1 MGNSLSD
8 ALRQSGV
15 LANFKPVPDD
25 SRGSKD
31 AGKGGGPGRRR
42 EGARPDKDGRRHQA
56 AGKGAAAKR
65 EAGRNAGGDGGKART
80 PGKHQRPSQPRPARD
95 GGEIDLAKAYALRS
109 RSEQREREEKLRAER
124 EVAEQRRRLREQV
137 LAVLD
142 GKTLNLA
149 DAEQVRNFEYG
160 GKIRRVY
167 VSDEQ
172 LEQLNRG
179 DLGVVQVR
187 GRYLLVTRAL
197 AEQVAGID
205 ANALALLPE
214 PGSVGPE
221 AGSAAAGDD
230 EVPAAG

>member
-1 MGNSLSD
+1 MGNSLRD

-15 LANFKPVPDD
+15 LANFKPVPDER
-25 SRGSKD
+25 RGGNG

-42 EGARPDKDGRRHQA
+42 EGARPGKDGRRHQA
-56 AGKGAAAKR
+56 ADSSATGKRG
-65 EAGRNAGGDGGKART
+65 AGRDGGKAR
-80 PGKHQRPSQPRPARD
+80 PAGNQRRSQPRPA
-95 GGEIDLAKAYALRS
+95 GTGAEIDLAKAYALRA

-124 EVAEQRRRLREQV
+124 EAVEQRRRLREQV
-137 LAVLD
+137 MALLD
-142 GKTLNLA
+142 GKTLNLP

-167 VSDEQ
+167 VNDEQ
-172 LEQLNRG
+172 LAQLNRG

-197 AEQVAGID
+197 AQQVAGID
-205 ANALALLPE
+205 RNAVALLPD
-214 PGSVGPE
+214 PDNAGPD
-221 AGSAAAGDD
+221 AGAAASGGD